1 MGKVKPSLFL
11 IVICT
16 IILGLTQIPY
26 LIAFSSAPPE
36 AVFTGF
42 LINPLDGNS
51 YLAKMYEGYRGD
63 WLFTLPYTAHV
74 GNGAF
79 LFFFYILSGHIARL
93 LHLPLI
99 FMFHLLRAIS
109 SIMLILSLSGL
120 VKVFFKDRWSYRF
133 ALIMVC
139 FGSGMGW
146 LVMSSGYVT
155 SDFWVAEAYPF
166 LSALINPHFCL
177 AGALM
182 VWVIKSLIENQISTP
197 RFRFLYII
205 LASFIIGLLAPF
217 GVVIIGIVAC
227 TLIFFNG
234 YIARKNRQGLL
245 TSDVKLY
252 LNDLL
257 CILLGGAPILLYELY
272 VVQVDPLLQGWNAQ
286 NITMSPPVW
295 DLILSFSPLLILAI
309 IGMLISIRLKKQIW
323 VGVVAWLIF
332 GIIFVY
338 LPWSLQR
345 RFLLGLFIPISLLAT
360 LSVQYVRELL
370 LQKKHLFNIL
380 LSVLFVFVF
389 TTNIL
394 LEMTMLYG
402 IKTRDPLLFLTPNE
416 NDALLWIEENTLDYA
431 VIIASPQMGLFI
443 PAHTGRR
450 VMYGHPF
457 ETVDADIR
465 KEQVI
470 EFFADFGKGN
480 IQCDYLSE
488 NRVHYIFWGPRERSL
503 STEISGQIDLN
514 IVIPVYENNDVIIYQ
529 KTHCNY
535 R

>member
-16 IILGLTQIPY
+16 ILLGLTQIPY
-26 LIAFSSAPPE
+26 IMAFASASPD

-63 WLFTLPYTAHV
+63 WLFTLPYTAYV
-74 GNGAF
+74 GDGAF
-79 LFFFYILSGHIARL
+79 LFFFYILSGHAARL
-93 LHLPLI
+93 FHLPLI
-99 FMFHLLRAIS
+99 FVFHFLRAVS
-109 SIMLILSLSGL
+109 GIMLVLSLSGL
-120 VKVFFKDRWSYRF
+120 VKIFFKDTWSYRF
-133 ALIMVC
+133 ALIIVC

-146 LVMSSGYVT
+146 LVMPTGYVT

-182 VWVIKSLIENQISTP
+182 VWVIKSLIENQISTS
-197 RFRFLYII
+197 RSRFLYII
-205 LASFIIGLLAPF
+205 LASFTIGVLAPF
-217 GVVIIGIVAC
+217 GVVIIGMVAC
-227 TLIFFNG
+227 TLIITNG
-234 YIARKNRQGLL
+234 YLARKTRQNLL

-252 LNDLL
+252 LEYFL
-257 CILLGGAPILLYELY
+257 CIVLGGAPILLYELY
-272 VVQVDPLLQGWNAQ
+272 AVQADPLLQGWNAQ
-286 NITMSPPVW
+286 NITVSPPVW
-295 DLILSFSPLLILAI
+295 DLILSFSPLLILAV
-309 IGMLISIRLKKQIW
+309 IGVLISIRLKKQIW
-323 VGVVAWLIF
+323 VGVVAWLIL

-345 RFLLGLFIPISLLAT
+345 RFLFGLFIPISLLAT
-360 LSVQYVRELL
+360 LTVQYVREQL
-370 LQKKHLFNIL
+370 LQKKHLFNL
-380 LSVLFVFVF
+380 FLSVMFIIVF

-402 IKTRDPLLFLTPNE
+402 IKARDPLLFLTANE
-416 NDALLWIEENTLDYA
+416 YDALLWIEENTLDYA

-443 PAHTGRR
+443 PAHSGRR
-450 VMYGHPF
+450 VIYGHPF

-465 KEQVI
+465 KEQVT

-488 NRVHYIFWGPRERSL
+488 NQIHYIFWGPRERSL

-514 IVIPVYENNDVIIYQ
+514 IVIPVYENNDIIIYQ